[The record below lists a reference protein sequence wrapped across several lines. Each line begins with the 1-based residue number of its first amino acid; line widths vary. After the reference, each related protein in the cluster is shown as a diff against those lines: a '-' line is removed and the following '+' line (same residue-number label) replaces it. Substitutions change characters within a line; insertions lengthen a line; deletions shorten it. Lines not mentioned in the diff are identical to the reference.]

1 MAREEK
7 FKLKILKAEMDIR
20 VYVDKL
26 PESCAE
32 CPAKMQK
39 YGMVQCKYI
48 AHLPGTRGH
57 EMWHPTFTCPTDRR
71 YHECPLIER
80 PMSSEEKER
89 ERDEKNMRDLE
100 RRQQKIKHDM
110 ELKAKSDSSKPNRA
124 FPCDTCYYAHVAK
137 KEPARKMTGG
147 HGWSMQRPVY
157 CNMTGEKKMLTD
169 EQSYILYYFGK
180 SANDKRDIYDILP
193 EWCPRRN
200 LP

>member
-1 MAREEK
+1 MKESNT
-7 FKLKILKAEMDIR
+7 FKLKVLKEELEVR

-26 PESCAE
+26 PPSCDV
-32 CPAKMQK
+32 CNAKK
-39 YGMVQCKYI
+39 CNG
-48 AHLPGTRGH
+48 GTWYCRYLISLAGNKGVVPYNIL
-57 EMWHPTFTCPTDRR
+57 MGLYVDRR
-71 YHECPLIER
+71 DPRCPLIER

-100 RRQQKIKHDM
+100 RRQQKIKRDM
-110 ELKAKSDSSKPNRA
+110 ELKAKCDSSKPSRS